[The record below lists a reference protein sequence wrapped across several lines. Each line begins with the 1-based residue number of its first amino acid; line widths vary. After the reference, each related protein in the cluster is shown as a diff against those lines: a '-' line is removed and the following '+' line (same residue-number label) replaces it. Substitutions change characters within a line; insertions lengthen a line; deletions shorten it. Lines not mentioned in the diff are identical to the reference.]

1 MIQRLHEGLGMAEE
15 AHKGQFSLT
24 WKALRSVPFYLSTM
38 LIILSL
44 TSRLLLLRFL
54 QSITTGLV
62 GKKGAFL
69 SLRFSFTLVVESATE
84 STLGSCHTLRCIK
97 GCFMLEMQWT
107 TRTSLEN
114 SIRVMKC
121 NYRLRLGWS
130 KIKNRRLMFLPI
142 IICCCVHSSSF
153 FSSYCTSI

>member
-62 GKKGAFL
+62 GKKGAF
-69 SLRFSFTLVVESATE
+69 FE
-84 STLGSCHTLRCIK
+84 
-97 GCFMLEMQWT
+97 
-107 TRTSLEN
+107 
-114 SIRVMKC
+114 
-121 NYRLRLGWS
+121 
-130 KIKNRRLMFLPI
+130 P
-142 IICCCVHSSSF
+142 SF
-153 FSSYCTSI
+153 FFHFSRGVCHRIDIGELSHPAMHKRLFHAGNAVDDENKS